1 MCVKECFHTHVE
13 KKLAGILYSTR
24 DILSNKTSKEPKI
37 PQVVVRF
44 YRTTFQVV
52 QIVIF
57 SKLLIKFLRKYN

>member
-1 MCVKECFHTHVE
+1 MCVKECFHTRVE

-44 YRTTFQVV
+44 YRTTFQVR
-52 QIVIF
+52 F
-57 SKLLIKFLRKYN
+57 SKIFDFFKAID

>member
-1 MCVKECFHTHVE
+1 MCVKECFYTRVE

-44 YRTTFQVV
+44 YRTTFQVR
-52 QIVIF
+52 F
-57 SKLLIKFLRKYN
+57 SKIFDFFKVID